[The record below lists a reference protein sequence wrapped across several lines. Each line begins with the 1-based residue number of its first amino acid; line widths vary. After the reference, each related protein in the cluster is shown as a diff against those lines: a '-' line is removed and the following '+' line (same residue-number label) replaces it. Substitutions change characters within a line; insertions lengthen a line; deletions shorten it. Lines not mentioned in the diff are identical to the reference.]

1 MQTNTT
7 TVDIVVQPVATGDE
21 NLHQE
26 NQLSPV
32 THKTALREA
41 SERYCSLR
49 KDLDEQKLKIRTLR
63 KVLCA
68 LKLLTTAHSVGECN
82 VLVTADQVAL
92 ANAEMERAR
101 QGLAEKHLLVKEQ
114 AQTVRLLAHLHG
126 KCRNGMK
133 KHHKKERRCG
143 HKEKR
148 MRRRSDKKE
157 RRHSVEKECGLSDLK
172 EKKHW
177 KRRHTEEKKCR
188 PSDWKE
194 RRHSD
199 KKERKHCERKERK
212 HYERKERKHEE
223 RKHSDKEERKHSDKE
238 ERKHSDKEERK
249 LSDKE
254 ERKLSEEGSL
264 HSEKE
269 ERKNS
274 DKEERKH
281 ERKAKKER
289 RHADR
294 KERRTSNKK
303 EKSEKKDCHERC
315 SYHRKHH
322 VE

>member
-41 SERYCSLR
+41 FERYCSLR
-49 KDLDEQKLKIRTLR
+49 KDLDEQKLKIRRLR

-82 VLVTADQVAL
+82 ALVTADQVAL
-92 ANAEMERAR
+92 ANAEMEQAR
-101 QGLAEKHLLVKEQ
+101 QGLAEKRLLFKEQ
-114 AQTVRLLAHLHG
+114 AQTVRLLAHLNG

-148 MRRRSDKKE
+148 MRRCSDKKE
-157 RRHSVEKECGLSDLK
+157 RRHS
-172 EKKHW
+172 
-177 KRRHTEEKKCR
+177 R
-188 PSDWKE
+188 
-194 RRHSD
+194 SD
-199 KKERKHCERKERK
+199 KKERKHSERKERI
-212 HYERKERKHEE
+212 HSERKDRKH
-223 RKHSDKEERKHSDKE
+223 E

-289 RHADR
+289 KHADR